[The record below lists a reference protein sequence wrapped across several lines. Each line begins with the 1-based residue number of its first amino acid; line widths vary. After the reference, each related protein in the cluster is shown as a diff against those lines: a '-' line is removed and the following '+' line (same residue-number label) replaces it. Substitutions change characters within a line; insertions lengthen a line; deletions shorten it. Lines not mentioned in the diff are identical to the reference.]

1 MMPTKI
7 SEATRRDLIDSL
19 LLEKVDWAGRLEE
32 PDFLARIFD
41 VNALPSKDH
50 RFTSAYRDIWQH
62 RVNNPEDWDDD
73 WIFYDSRFDL
83 LHADDDLFLTFLC
96 ETLHPVVRSDPE
108 EVERLRQMYNL
119 FLRKD
124 GYELVERARMAGRP
138 VFAVRQAEDIDLT
151 SLKTLKESIPKGG
164 FTYIVRQITRME
176 ASIDADPDLAIGTAK
191 ELVETVC
198 RTILAERGVPAP
210 LSLDLAQLVKLTAKD
225 LKLTPADIP
234 DEDAAADS
242 MRRLLGSLGT
252 ISQSLAEIRNK
263 FGTGHGKTAD
273 SKGLE
278 PVHAKL
284 AVGAAS
290 TLALFLQEIHQ
301 NTSAKSRLIPSFHK
315 DGAPRHP

>member
-1 MMPTKI
+1 MGKKI

-19 LLEKVDWAGRLEE
+19 LLEKVQWAGRLEE

-50 RFTSAYRDIWQH
+50 RYSNAYRDIWQH
-62 RVNNPEDWDDD
+62 RVNNPHDWDDD

-108 EVERLRQMYNL
+108 EVERLRQNYNL

-138 VFAVRQAEDIDLT
+138 VFAARQAEAVDLT
-151 SLKTLKESIPKGG
+151 SLKNLKETVSDSGVS
-164 FTYIVRQITRME
+164 YIARQITRME
-176 ASIDADPDLAIGTAK
+176 SSIVADPDLAIGTAK

-198 RTILAERGVPAP
+198 RTILAAKAVDAP
-210 LSLDLAQLVKLTAKD
+210 TTLDLAQLVKLTAKE
-225 LKLTPADIP
+225 LKLTPSDIS

-242 MRRLLGSLGT
+242 LRRLLGSLGT
-252 ISQSLAEIRNK
+252 ITQSLAEIRNK
-263 FGTGHGKTAD
+263 FGTGHGKAAD
-273 SKGLE
+273 AKGLL
-278 PVHAKL
+278 PTHARL
-284 AVGAAS
+284 AVGAAAA
-290 TLALFLQEIHQ
+290 LALFLQETHQ
-301 NTSAKSRLIPSFHK
+301 AGDAR
-315 DGAPRHP
+315 

>member
-1 MMPTKI
+1 MPKKI
-7 SEATRRDLIDSL
+7 SEAARRDLIDSL
-19 LLEKVDWAGRLEE
+19 LLEKVQWAGRLEE

-62 RVNNPEDWDDD
+62 RVNNPADWDEDWV
-73 WIFYDSRFDL
+73 FYDSRFDL

-119 FLRKD
+119 YLRSD
-124 GYELVERARMAGRP
+124 GYELVERARMSGRP
-138 VFAVRQAEDIDLT
+138 VFAARQAEGIDLT
-151 SLKTLKESIPKGG
+151 SLKSLKENIPEGG
-164 FTYIVRQITRME
+164 FTYIARQITRME
-176 ASIDADPDLAIGTAK
+176 TSIEGDPDLAIGTAK

-198 RTILAERGVPAP
+198 YTILAELHIPAP
-210 LSLDLAQLVKLTAKD
+210 TKLDLAQLVKLTAKE
-225 LKLTPADIP
+225 LKLVPTDIP
-234 DEDAAADS
+234 DRDVAADS

-252 ISQSLAEIRNK
+252 ITQSLAEIRNK

-273 SKGLE
+273 SKGLGS
-278 PVHAKL
+278 VHAKL

-290 TLALFLQEIHQ
+290 TLSLFLQEIHQ
-301 NTSAKSRLIPSFHK
+301 RTTSK
-315 DGAPRHP
+315 